1 MKTEYKKGNELD
13 YSRIASYIPEVMN
26 ALYDAESF
34 ESTSLTEMRDA
45 FRMKQLQGKTWLLN
59 TGLLEHC
66 LDKSKRVL
74 VVGSWFGFT
83 SFCLHKLGFSNVTE
97 VDPDG
102 RLEHFAKH
110 LNRFNKRYTHVTA
123 DINTVDMSN
132 YDIIVNPS
140 GEHIVDNTWF
150 DNISPSA
157 TVIVHST
164 DYPASDHV
172 NTCQHQDELLDRYRM
187 SPVFLGTLDLQT
199 YKRFMIVGLKT

>member
-1 MKTEYKKGNELD
+1 MKIEYTKGVELD
-13 YSRIASYIPEVMN
+13 HSRVAGYIPEVMN
-26 ALYDAESF
+26 ALYDSASF

-45 FRMKQLQGKTWLLN
+45 FRMKQIQGKTWLLN
-59 TGLLEHC
+59 NGLLEHC

-97 VDPDG
+97 VDPDS

-110 LNRFNKRYTHVTA
+110 LNRFNKQYTHITA
-123 DINTVDMSN
+123 DINDVDMLS

-150 DNISPSA
+150 NNIKSGA
-157 TVIVHST
+157 TVIIHST
-164 DYPASDHV
+164 DYPAIDHV
-172 NTCQHQDELLDRYRM
+172 NTCQQHDDLLIKYTM
-187 SPVFLGTLDLQT
+187 NTLFLGTLDLQT
-199 YKRFMIVGLKT
+199 YKRFMIVGVKV

>member
-1 MKTEYKKGNELD
+1 MKIEYKKGTELD
-13 YSRIASYIPEVMN
+13 HSRIASYIPEVMN

-34 ESTSLTEMRDA
+34 NSTNLAEMRDA
-45 FRMKQLQGKTWLLN
+45 FRMKQIQGKTWLLVD
-59 TGLLEHC
+59 GLLTHC

-83 SFCLHKLGFSNVTE
+83 SFCLHKLGFHNVTE

-110 LNRFNKRYTHVTA
+110 LNRFNKQYTHITA
-123 DINTVDMSN
+123 DINTVDMAN
-132 YDIIVNPS
+132 YDIVVNPS

-150 DNISPSA
+150 NNITAGA
-157 TVIVHST
+157 TVIVHGT

-172 NTCQHQDELLDRYRM
+172 NTCQQQDELLVRYRM